1 MPTHSIVEGVSETTD
16 SPDQNSPSSTDAR
29 FDDQQFRTVLG
40 HFPTGVTIV
49 SGMHD
54 DEPVGFTIGSFTS
67 VSLEPPLVG
76 FLPMKAS
83 DTWAAM
89 ATSEAFCVNVL
100 SRQQADLC
108 WKFAK
113 SDNEAERFNEVD
125 WHRGPTGSPI
135 IDRAVA
141 WIDCTVE
148 HVYEMG
154 DHYFVL
160 GRVVALEADAD
171 HDGEGPF
178 PLLFFKGTLGGFAAE
193 G

>member
-1 MPTHSIVEGVSETTD
+1 MVMSET
-16 SPDQNSPSSTDAR
+16 DAPNEPA
-29 FDDQQFRTVLG
+29 FDAKDFRNVLG
-40 HFPTGVTIV
+40 HFPTSVTIV

-67 VSLEPPLVG
+67 VSLDPPMVG
-76 FLPMKAS
+76 FLPQTNS
-83 DTWAAM
+83 VTWESM
-89 ATSEAFCVNVL
+89 SQRGSFCVNVL
-100 SRQQADLC
+100 SRDQADLC

-113 SDNEAERFNEVD
+113 SDNESERYLDVE
-125 WHRGPTGSPI
+125 WHPAPTGSPV

-141 WIDCTVE
+141 WIDCEVE

-171 HDGEGPF
+171 RDGNGPF
-178 PLLFFKGTLGGFAAE
+178 PLLFFKGTLGGFESE